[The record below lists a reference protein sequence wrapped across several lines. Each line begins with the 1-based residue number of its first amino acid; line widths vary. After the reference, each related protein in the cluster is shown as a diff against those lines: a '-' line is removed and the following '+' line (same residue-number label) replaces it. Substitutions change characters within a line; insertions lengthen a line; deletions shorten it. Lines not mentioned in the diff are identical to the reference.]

1 MCSVWIFR
9 LQGKDEQCC
18 PEKIDTLPLD
28 RCRSPWHRRNRHRLR
43 PGREH
48 GHLQKAQAGSQGQA
62 VLSQRHT
69 SSHRAHP
76 VHHPGQR
83 KAELQ
88 QPPVRG
94 ALRHRGVRP
103 RPQRRAVQRQGA
115 SPGTASPTDTNRN
128 RHLRRRAASGTGGS
142 SWTRKTSNAWQ
153 SLWRAVL
160 SLRF

>member
-9 LQGKDEQCC
+9 LQGKGEQCDLK
-18 PEKIDTLPLD
+18 EIDTLPLG
-28 RCRSPWHRRNRHRLR
+28 CGGSPWNRRNRHRLR

-48 GHLQKAQAGSQGQA
+48 RHLQKAQAGSQGQA
-62 VLSQRHT
+62 VLSQGHG
-69 SSHRAHP
+69 SGHRTHP
-76 VHHPGQR
+76 VHDPGQR
-83 KAELQ
+83 KAKLQ
-88 QPPVRG
+88 QPPFRG
-94 ALRHRGVRP
+94 TLRHRGVRP

-115 SPGTASPTDTNRN
+115 SKGTASPANPDRN
-128 RHLRRRAASGTGGS
+128 RHLRRCAASGTGGS